1 MTRKILIAILPVL
14 AGGFIY
20 LTYRKDD
27 LILFDWF
34 NSIGLSS
41 KVELLRT
48 NQFLK
53 SLAIPGWVKFYL
65 PDALWMF
72 SLSYVVLALWDFNVN
87 RQSAFWLMLTPTV
100 GFAYE
105 IGQLVGLV
113 PGTFDIVD
121 LFLLLIASLLPLL
134 FVTNLKTIKIH
145 FLWPSNK

>member
-1 MTRKILIAILPVL
+1 MARKILIAILPVL
-14 AGGFIY
+14 TGGFIY
-20 LTYRKDD
+20 LTYRTDD

-34 NSIGLSS
+34 NWIGLSGN
-41 KVELLRT
+41 VEQLRT
-48 NQFLK
+48 NRFLQ
-53 SLAIPGWVKFYL
+53 SLTIPNWVKFNL

-72 SLSYVVLALWDFNVN
+72 SLNYVVLALWNFSVN
-87 RQSAFWLMLTPTV
+87 RQSAFWLLLTPTV

>member
-1 MTRKILIAILPVL
+1 MARKILIAILPVL
-14 AGGFIY
+14 TGGFIY
-20 LTYRKDD
+20 LTYRTDN
-27 LILFDWF
+27 LILSDWF
-34 NSIGLSS
+34 NWIGLSGN
-41 KVELLRT
+41 VEQLRT
-48 NQFLK
+48 NRFLQ
-53 SLAIPGWVKFYL
+53 SLTIPNWVKFNL
-65 PDALWMF
+65 PDVLWMF
-72 SLSYVVLALWDFNVN
+72 SLNYVVLALWNFSVN
-87 RQSAFWLMLTPTV
+87 RQSAFWLLLTPTV

>member
-1 MTRKILIAILPVL
+1 MTRKILIAILPVH

-27 LILFDWF
+27 LILSDWF
-34 NSIGLSS
+34 NWIGLTGN
-41 KVELLRT
+41 VEQLRT
-48 NQFLK
+48 NRFLQ
-53 SLAIPGWVKFYL
+53 SLTIPNWVKFNL

-72 SLSYVVLALWDFNVN
+72 SLNYVVLALWNFSVN
-87 RQSAFWLMLTPTV
+87 RQSAFWLLLTPTV

-121 LFLLLIASLLPLL
+121 LFLLLIASLLPL
-134 FVTNLKTIKIH
+134 
-145 FLWPSNK
+145 